1 MRVTRKTLSIAGA
14 YTAWVMGSGFA
25 TGQEIFQFFTG
36 YGYMSYVILLVN
48 LAGFLAVG
56 TAVVE
61 AGWSHKEEPGF
72 DHFRFFCGEK
82 LGGFYGWL
90 LPVNMFGLLTVM
102 LSGAGTAL
110 NEYYGLDRL
119 AGSLIMALLVYFSY
133 VIGFKRFVKI
143 VSFLG
148 PMVMGFTLLVGL
160 LTVIREPL
168 DLAVT
173 EKAAE
178 VLASRRPVPYWWLS
192 AVLYV
197 SYNLWTG
204 SKYYSALGAEAPTQR
219 KASLG
224 AVIGTAGLMLG
235 IFLMNTAM
243 LCRLEDVMTLGVP
256 TLYLARRISYGLG
269 AVFSMLLLMGIFSTA
284 STMLWM
290 ICDKLAV
297 QGTKKGNLIAFAVTA
312 VTFLLGLLPFSA
324 LVGTVYTVSGYLGLV
339 AIVCFIRGKLR
350 RA

>member
-1 MRVTRKTLSIAGA
+1 MTKKTLSIAGA

-25 TGQEIFQFFTG
+25 TGQEIFQFFTS

-56 TAVVE
+56 TAVTE
-61 AGWSHKEEPGF
+61 AGQAHGNDPGF

-82 LGGFYGWL
+82 LGGFYSWL
-90 LPVNMFGLLTVM
+90 LPVNMFGLLSVM

-110 NEYYGLDRL
+110 NEYYGLERL
-119 AGSLIMALLVYFSY
+119 AGSLIMSLLVYFSY

-168 DLAVT
+168 SSEMT
-173 EKAAE
+173 EKTAQA
-178 VLASRRPVPYWWLS
+178 LASRRPVPFWWLS

-204 SKYYSALGAEAPTQR
+204 SKYYSALGAEAPTR
-219 KASLG
+219 REASLG
-224 AVIGTAGLMLG
+224 AVLGTAGLMLG
-235 IFLMNTAM
+235 ILLMNTAM
-243 LCRLEDVMTLGVP
+243 LSRLEDVMALGVP
-256 TLYLARRISYGLG
+256 TLYLAGRISYGLG
-269 AVFSMLLLMGIFSTA
+269 AAFSVLLLMGIFSTA

-290 ICDKLAV
+290 ICEKLTV
-297 QGTKKGNLIAFAVTA
+297 QGTKKGNIIAFAVTA

-324 LVGTVYTVSGYLGLV
+324 LVGTIYTVSGYLGLI
-339 AIVCFIRGKLR
+339 AIACFIRGRLR
-350 RA
+350 KG